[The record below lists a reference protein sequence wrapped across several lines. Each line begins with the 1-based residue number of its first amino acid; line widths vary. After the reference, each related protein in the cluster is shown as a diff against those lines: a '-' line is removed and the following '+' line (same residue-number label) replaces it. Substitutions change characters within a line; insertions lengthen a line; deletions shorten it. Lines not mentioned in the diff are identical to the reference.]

1 MFAILDKLNKISSQ
15 MISKVGLVSPA
26 SETSRRP
33 SKGGLPRFSSKSFT
47 FQVGTGI
54 VYLTTRRTV

>member
-26 SETSRRP
+26 SETSRQL
-33 SKGGLPRFSSKSFT
+33 SKGRTTWFPRKSFT

-54 VYLTTRRTV
+54 VYLPTRRTV